1 MRVIRSVQ
9 RCARLPG
16 GCVLTIGNFDGLH
29 LGHQAI
35 IARLRDRARA
45 LQLPSVVMTFEPMP
59 RAFFDPDGAPARL
72 SSLREKLED
81 ARALGVD
88 IVACARF
95 DAEFAAMSADRFITD
110 LLERRLDAR
119 HILVGEDFR
128 FGRGRT
134 GDVALLRAHAAQRG
148 VDIAPLPEIC
158 VDGARVSSTRVRR
171 ALADGRPDQ
180 AARLLGHSYRVSGRV
195 VTGERLGRTLGFPTL
210 NIRLARR
217 PAPRYG
223 VYAVEVGLADG
234 TRRSGAASFGVRPT
248 VNGREPLLEVYLLDF
263 EGDLY
268 GQRVDVSFES
278 FIREE
283 VRFDSLEAL
292 TDQMHRDVDRVRAC
306 LQERR
311 SS

>member
-1 MRVIRSVQ
+1 M
-9 RCARLPG
+9 
-16 GCVLTIGNFDGLH
+16 
-29 LGHQAI
+29 
-35 IARLRDRARA
+35 
-45 LQLPSVVMTFEPMP
+45 
-59 RAFFDPDGAPARL
+59 
-72 SSLREKLED
+72 
-81 ARALGVD
+81 
-88 IVACARF
+88 
-95 DAEFAAMSADRFITD
+95 
-110 LLERRLDAR
+110 
-119 HILVGEDFR
+119 
-128 FGRGRT
+128 
-134 GDVALLRAHAAQRG
+134 
-148 VDIAPLPEIC
+148 DIAPLPEIC

-292 TDQMHRDVDRVRAC
+292 TDQTSPKAVAARRGKKVVDLLGRGGADQQTAEAEAAAVT
-306 LQERR
+306 E
-311 SS
+311 

>member
-1 MRVIRSVQ
+1 MLRRARSGSSTTNRAVEQ
-9 RCARLPG
+9 RLAHAEQSRDALQAELAQRG
-16 GCVLTIGNFDGLH
+16 QELKEAQLRILH
-29 LGHQAI
+29 L
-35 IARLRDRARA
+35 
-45 LQLPSVVMTFEPMP
+45 E
-59 RAFFDPDGAPARL
+59 GAPAA
-72 SSLREKLED
+72 REHAARARELED

-234 TRRSGAASFGVRPT
+234 G
-248 VNGREPLLEVYLLDF
+248 
-263 EGDLY
+263 
-268 GQRVDVSFES
+268 
-278 FIREE
+278 
-283 VRFDSLEAL
+283 
-292 TDQMHRDVDRVRAC
+292 
-306 LQERR
+306 
-311 SS
+311 